1 MMNND
6 IIRIDEIANPI
17 IKRWKMIFLVTLVT
31 TLLALI
37 ISYFIIPPK
46 YEANTKVFI
55 GKENTTGQ
63 DQNYSTNDVQ
73 MYQKLIKTYAEII
86 KTNDLVQRAIDSSD
100 INLNSEN
107 VLDNLSVTPR
117 TDTQILEI
125 SYVSANQALAG
136 DLVNS
141 VTNEF
146 IRSSRE
152 FIPNG
157 NVKVVESVKVPQK
170 PVSPN
175 KKMYIGVGLLLGLI
189 GSAGA
194 SFLLEFLNNTFK
206 TREQIEEILGLPVL
220 GVIPDLFKEG
230 K

>member
-1 MMNND
+1 MND
-6 IIRIDEIANPI
+6 GIIRIDEIANII
-17 IKRWKMIFLVTLVT
+17 IKRWKMILLVTLVT
-31 TLLALI
+31 TLLSVI
-37 ISYFIIPPK
+37 ISYFIISPK
-46 YEANTKVFI
+46 YSANTKVFI

-86 KTNDLVQRAIDSSD
+86 ETNDLVQRAMDSSN
-100 INLNSEN
+100 INLNSET

-125 SYVSANQALAG
+125 SYVSTNQALAG
-136 DLVNS
+136 DVVDS

-146 IRSSRE
+146 IRSSGE

-157 NVKVVESVKVPQK
+157 NVKVIESVKVPQK

-175 KKMYIGVGLLLGLI
+175 KKMYVGGGFLLGLL

-194 SFLLEFLNNTFK
+194 SFLLEFFNNTFK

-220 GVIPDLFKEG
+220 GVIPDLFREG

>member
-1 MMNND
+1 MD
-6 IIRIDEIANPI
+6 KGIIRVDELVNVI
-17 IKRWKMIFLVTLVT
+17 IKRWKMILLVTLIT
-31 TLLALI
+31 TLVSAI

-46 YEANTKVFI
+46 YAANTKVFI
-55 GKENTTGQ
+55 GKENTAGQ
-63 DQNYSTNDVQ
+63 DQNYNTNDVQ

-86 KTNDLVQRAIDSSD
+86 QTNDLVERAITSD
-100 INLNSEN
+100 NINIKSEN
-107 VLDNLSVTPR
+107 VLSSLSVTPR

-125 SYVSANQALAG
+125 SYTNANKVLAR
-136 DLVNS
+136 DVVNS

-146 IRSSRE
+146 IRSSKE

-157 NVKVVESVKVPQK
+157 NIKVIESVKVPTS

-175 KKMYIGVGLLLGLI
+175 KKMYVGVGFLLGLV
-189 GSAGA
+189 GSTGL

-220 GVIPDLFKEG
+220 GVIPDSFKQ
-230 K
+230 